1 MYNQMIQKDK
11 NNNKMTNNIS
21 RISRINVK
29 IMKYNIK
36 TSKFN
41 SKNQNKNICNSSNNY
56 NIMNRILYRINFN
69 KFKKNYKMKL
79 V

>member
-41 SKNQNKNICNSSNNY
+41 SKN
-56 NIMNRILYRINFN
+56 
-69 KFKKNYKMKL
+69 
-79 V
+79 